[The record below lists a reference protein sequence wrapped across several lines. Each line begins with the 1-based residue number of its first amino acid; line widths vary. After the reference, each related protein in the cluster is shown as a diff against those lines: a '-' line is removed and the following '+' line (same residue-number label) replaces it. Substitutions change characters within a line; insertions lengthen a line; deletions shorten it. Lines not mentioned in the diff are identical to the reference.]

1 MEVVNQF
8 VDQMV
13 FLMTSYGF
21 IFGTLLIILE
31 SILPVLPLSVF
42 ITLNVASY
50 GEILGI
56 LISWSATIIGCSLS
70 FFLFRKVFS
79 KKLYKFIKNKD
90 MKKLD
95 SIMKQISKINFS
107 NLTILIAIPF
117 SPAFLINIAAGL
129 SKISYKKFL
138 SSLVIGKLIMVY
150 FWGYIGKSLL
160 ESLTDISVLIRII
173 VLLSMALLVSKF
185 VEKRLNIK

>member
-50 GEILGI
+50 GDLLGI

>member
-50 GEILGI
+50 GDLLGI

-70 FFLFRKVFS
+70 FFLFRKIFS

>member
-1 MEVVNQF
+1 MEIVNQF

-13 FLMTSYGF
+13 FLMTSYGLV
-21 IFGTLLIILE
+21 FGILLIMLE

-50 GEILGI
+50 GDFLGI

-79 KKLYKFIKNKD
+79 NKLYKFIKKKD
-90 MKKLD
+90 ITKLD
-95 SIMKQISKINFS
+95 SIMKQISKISFS
-107 NLTILIAIPF
+107 SLTILIAIPF

-129 SKISYKKFL
+129 SKITYKKFL
-138 SSLVIGKLIMVY
+138 AALLIGKLIMVY

-160 ESLTDISVLIRII
+160 ESLTDINVLIKII
-173 VLLSMALLVSKF
+173 VLLSFALLLSKI

>member
-13 FLMTSYGF
+13 YLMTSYGF
-21 IFGTLLIILE
+21 IFGTLLIMLE

-50 GEILGI
+50 GDILGI
-56 LISWSATIIGCSLS
+56 LISWSATIVGCSLS

-129 SKISYKKFL
+129 SKITYKKFL